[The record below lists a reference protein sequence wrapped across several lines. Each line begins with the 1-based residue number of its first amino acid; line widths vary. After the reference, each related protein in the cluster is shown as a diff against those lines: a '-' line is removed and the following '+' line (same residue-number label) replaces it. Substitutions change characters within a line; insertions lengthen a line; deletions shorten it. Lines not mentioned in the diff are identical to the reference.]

1 MPYRTRVRSRGEH
14 SCPKPRVCVEATA
27 NSPVSPAACSHPTPR
42 APDPLSPSSILLCP
56 SDPAGDSRS
65 PQSTHPRG
73 AARPGRGRAPLR
85 QVWAPRGRARL
96 PCLLRRPAECKPA
109 VQQRRRAGS
118 APPLPPPLRLSGPPA
133 PPPAASR
140 TARPP
145 ASPPAVASP
154 SPRRLPPASFT
165 LPFRD
170 PGPSGPAQVGLRSP
184 SPPAGPP
191 TRCSCTGS
199 DGQILP
205 VTLAPSG
212 SRQLDHSTTEFMG
225 LHCLESAEAMLQH
238 GRSLPAFQ
246 SSSIPGA

>member
-1 MPYRTRVRSRGEH
+1 MPYRMRVRSRGED

-42 APDPLSPSSILLCP
+42 APDPLSPSSILLGP

-73 AARPGRGRAPLR
+73 AARRGRGRAPLR

-109 VQQRRRAGS
+109 VQQRPQSRVR
-118 APPLPPPLRLSGPPA
+118 PPLILLPFSSRPSRPAPGREQHSPPA
-133 PPPAASR
+133 R
-140 TARPP
+140 Q
-145 ASPPAVASP
+145 PAVASP

-170 PGPSGPAQVGLRSP
+170 PGPSGTAQVGLRSP

-191 TRCSCTGS
+191 TRCPCTGS

-212 SRQLDHSTTEFMG
+212 SRQLDNSTTEFYG
-225 LHCLESAEAMLQH
+225 S
-238 GRSLPAFQ
+238 SLP
-246 SSSIPGA
+246 GVC

>member
-73 AARPGRGRAPLR
+73 AARGGRGRGPLR

-118 APPLPPPLRLSGPPA
+118 APPILLPFASPALPPRPRPR
-133 PPPAASR
+133 AAQP
-140 TARPP
+140 ARPP
-145 ASPPAVASP
+145 ARPPSPPLPLAACLQPASP
-154 SPRRLPPASFT
+154 CHSEILDPPVPRRLVSAAFHHQQVPRLDAPVPGPMDRSHQRLLHPPA
-165 LPFRD
+165 
-170 PGPSGPAQVGLRSP
+170 
-184 SPPAGPP
+184 
-191 TRCSCTGS
+191 
-199 DGQILP
+199 
-205 VTLAPSG
+205 
-212 SRQLDHSTTEFMG
+212 LDNSTTRPPSSMG